1 MRKVK
6 VIHSKMDAPM
16 NARNVNQ
23 QNNANFAL
31 QLYFLMVFMRR
42 MQQNWRRRVL
52 RISHMAMERRAR
64 FRQHQQRQQ
73 LAMMA
78 LHRTNKIKYELTAAH
93 MFYPYDKTEVE
104 NAHVREVL
112 FPGYLLLQYKR
123 SHSLFYCAMA
133 NSLSLLRDK
142 NRFR

>member
-16 NARNVNQ
+16 NARNANR

-31 QLYFLMVFMRR
+31 HLYFFDGFYEE
-42 MQQNWRRRVL
+42 N
-52 RISHMAMERRAR
+52 AAE
-64 FRQHQQRQQ
+64 
-73 LAMMA
+73 LAKKGVEDPPYGNGEA
-78 LHRTNKIKYELTAAH
+78 GANKMKYEL
-93 MFYPYDKTEVE
+93 E

-112 FPGYLLLQYKR
+112 FPGYLLLRYKR

-142 NRFR
+142 NCFR